1 MKAEIYFARVMLREC
16 RARRHQGAFAHW
28 LLNSAINATRKALAA
43 NRGAQLELFG
53 GAA

>member
-1 MKAEIYFARVMLREC
+1 MNADIYFARVLLREC

-28 LLNSAINATRKALAA
+28 LPNSAISATRKALQSHAS
-43 NRGAQLELFG
+43 AQLDLFG